1 MKVKSYTLFLG
12 VLLVI
17 GLYYGLCRMEGFK
30 NVSSDAQ
37 NQIALITTKTLPKNA
52 LCIRGS
58 QCVSGKCITN
68 QNETLYGYC
77 Q

>member
-1 MKVKSYTLFLG
+1 
-12 VLLVI
+12 
-17 GLYYGLCRMEGFK
+17 MEGFK

-52 LCIRGS
+52 LCIRGA
-58 QCVSGKCITN
+58 QCISGKCIAN
-68 QNETLYGYC
+68 QNETLFGYC

>member
-1 MKVKSYTLFLG
+1 MKSYGLFFG
-12 VLLVI
+12 VLLVVV
-17 GLYYGLCRMEGFK
+17 LYYGLCRMEGFK

-37 NQIALITTKTLPKNA
+37 NQITKIVTKSLPKNA
-52 LCIRGS
+52 LCKRGA
-58 QCVSGKCITN
+58 QCLSGKCLTN